1 MAAESLRNALWE
13 RSPGVGA
20 RWRQRILGGRSVEEE
35 AAVARSWDEVAT
47 ESLGSFLWGRRLRR
61 QELGRGGDRE
71 PWERQRALG
80 TLRG

>member
-1 MAAESLRNALWE
+1 MGAVARSWGEMAAES
-13 RSPGVGA
+13 
-20 RWRQRILGGRSVEEE
+20 LGGRSVEEE
-35 AAVARSWDEVAT
+35 AAVARSWGEVAA
-47 ESLGSFLWGRRLRR
+47 ESLGSVLWGRRLRR

>member
-1 MAAESLRNALWE
+1 MGAVARSWGEMAAESLGR
-13 RSPGVGA
+13 
-20 RWRQRILGGRSVEEE
+20 RSVEEE